1 MKENETNKERIA
13 GTVVQTKNVFDFNP
27 VNSEMCVPVL
37 YDCSMKQKMAD
48 DLADFS
54 STANLYF

>member
-13 GTVVQTKNVFDFNP
+13 GTVVQTKNVFDFSP

-37 YDCSMKQKMAD
+37 YDYRRFMRALTLMQ
-48 DLADFS
+48 
-54 STANLYF
+54 